1 MNGNIRTLLRL
12 EIKNRFSNYSLTDFK
27 SYLKLLFTI
36 VLLGVVIY
44 AIYWVAGLFFE
55 MFETGGM
62 LYEALVLLVTAIF
75 IFMLFTG
82 ISSTIKVLYYKGD
95 NEILMRYP
103 VSGAEVFISK
113 TLFLFLSQFIVTT
126 VVMAPFLVAYA
137 SVSGLGVAFYVKIP
151 VPILLMVFINFFLSN
166 ILAIP
171 IMHLTNRIRNKFILI
186 IIGLAIL
193 VTAGF
198 ALYMLLFNSMVTYMN
213 DTAFSV
219 FSDDMVAV
227 IETVAKWL
235 IPAKYFADVMVGK
248 ELYIAYPALIGML
261 GLSLIGMIFI
271 IYFLYAKTLLNN
283 VEVEG
288 SAFKHVTK
296 NRRRPIF
303 VTLLRKEF
311 LQVFRSVNYSFQYF
325 VLACAMPVM
334 IYFCNEITGRLGEN
348 QIGEQ
353 IALGMTMLVMLIF
366 TTVITSFAA
375 TSTSR
380 EGDNFYHTKVAPV
393 SIQKQL
399 FAKFTMFFLVS
410 VAANAV
416 CAVVLYFTKQVN
428 LTDAIWLFVMVEL
441 VAIAET
447 LIAMRMDIAHPY
459 FNLSGEGEV
468 VNNNASTTLAVAMGF
483 AVAVV
488 IGIICMF
495 LGYLGNTG
503 FSIEIP
509 YAIMNQPIGKI
520 EFTTAYM
527 YYAVTAL
534 VCVFF
539 VAAVLRYS
547 IGLKKAYNKIAK

>member
-36 VLLGVVIY
+36 VLLGAVIY

-137 SVSGLGVAFYVKIP
+137 SVSGLGIAFYVKIP

-366 TTVITSFAA
+366 ATVITSFAA

-509 YAIMNQPIGKI
+509 YAIMDQPIGKI